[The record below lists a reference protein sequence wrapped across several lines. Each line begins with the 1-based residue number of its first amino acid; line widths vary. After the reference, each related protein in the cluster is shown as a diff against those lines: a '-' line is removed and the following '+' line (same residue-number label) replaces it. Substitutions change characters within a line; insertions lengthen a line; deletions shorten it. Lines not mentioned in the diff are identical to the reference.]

1 MDEGSFEYI
10 FSLVEDSNFKIN
22 HEHEFKCKSYVIV
35 NKEFEEKILQ
45 KTIKRVG
52 EIIKIRNK
60 ASLSFENVRY
70 C

>member
-1 MDEGSFEYI
+1 MDEGSFDYI
-10 FSLVEDSNFKIN
+10 FSLTDDNNFKFNLEQEI
-22 HEHEFKCKSYVIV
+22 KCKSYVIV

-45 KTIKRVG
+45 KTIKRIG

-60 ASLSFENVRY
+60 LSSSFENVRS